1 MRAVLAC
8 TKASIHTLHDKE
20 SPSEQFAY
28 CEGNPQVTQGFPTQ
42 RVNGGV
48 FDAFVALIWTSCW
61 IQSRLTGDLQ
71 TIMLLWW
78 KTGVKPVESV
88 KKLFVKRRLNG
99 APLPLVF
106 IMHLGFGRLYT
117 YLCPQILPQNWWLVT
132 YLFNN
137 QSSWWW
143 FEIPWSSCDDTLMGC
158 TLGIVLNEHISTHF
172 TQQIFITFTKLN
184 IFSHY
189 SPHEVWKSA
198 SNING
203 APILTRITITCIWK
217 WWEGDMILYCRL
229 MQYFW

>member
-20 SPSEQFAY
+20 SPSEQFAD

-88 KKLFVKRRLNG
+88 NNLFVKRRLNG

-106 IMHLGFGRLYT
+106 IMHLEFGRLYT

-137 QSSWWW
+137 QSSRWW
-143 FEIPWSSCDDTLMGC
+143 FEISMKLVWRHFNGLHSRNSVKWTYFNTFHATDLYHFYK
-158 TLGIVLNEHISTHF
+158 IEHIQSLQPTWSLE
-172 TQQIFITFTKLN
+172 IRK
-184 IFSHY
+184 
-189 SPHEVWKSA
+189 
-198 SNING
+198 
-203 APILTRITITCIWK
+203 
-217 WWEGDMILYCRL
+217 
-229 MQYFW
+229 